1 VRKAFELYST
11 GRYSLEGL
19 VKQMHRLGL
28 RNRRGGPVSLNGYS
42 TLLKNPFYIGL
53 IRLRKTGET
62 FPGAHQPLVPK
73 TLFDRVQR
81 ILDGRS
87 PTRTRVHDVLFRRL
101 LTCRRCEYSLIG
113 ERQKGRAYYRCH
125 TKECPTTCVRE
136 DSVEEAILE
145 RLRPL
150 QFSRAEQD
158 YLSARAELL
167 GHDWSKRRDE
177 QREAHALRLGQIRD
191 RLGRLTDA
199 YLDGV
204 IEKSLFEERKTALLM
219 EQRDLE
225 ENLVADNSGG
235 PSVPDRLSEFLELA
249 GSAYSLYKKALP
261 EEKRDLLKIVT
272 SNRVVEGKNVDLV
285 LAQPF
290 RIVAERSETSYG
302 GAYRDRPRTGSR
314 LIQVLWRW
322 FEKNED
328 VRFQYATRG
337 EDAKGAKATA

>member
-1 VRKAFELYST
+1 MRKAFELYST
-11 GRYSLEGL
+11 GRYTLDGL

-28 RNRRGGPVSLNGYS
+28 RNRRGRAVSLNGYS
-42 TLLKNPFYIGL
+42 TLMKNPFYIGL

-62 FPGAHQPLVPK
+62 FPGAHQPLIPK
-73 TLFDRVQR
+73 ALFDRVQR

-87 PTRTRVHDVLFRRL
+87 PTRTRVHDFLFRRL

-136 DSVEEAILE
+136 DSVEEAVLE

-177 QREAHALRLGQIRD
+177 QREARVLRLGQIRD

-225 ENLVADNSGG
+225 ENLVADNSGR

-261 EEKRDLLKIVT
+261 EERRDLLKTIT
-272 SNRVVEGKNVDLV
+272 SNRVVQGKSVDVV

-290 RIVAERSETSYG
+290 RLVAERQENSYG
-302 GAYRDRPRTGSR
+302 GAYRDRPRTRSA
-314 LIQVLWRW
+314 LIQVLWKW
-322 FEKNED
+322 FEKNPTFALHRTTESGD
-328 VRFQYATRG
+328 G
-337 EDAKGAKATA
+337 KAVEAAA